1 MAPKEKLDTSKSLGG
16 RPTILNKELGEEI
29 CSKIAEGYT
38 LRQLEKLEGMPCKA
52 IILRWAVSNNEE
64 IKWFVD
70 QYEKALATRAEVW
83 AEEILDIS
91 DDGSND
97 WLERENKDGSTF
109 EAVNHE
115 HIQRSRLRVD
125 ARKWLLS
132 KALPKKYGDK
142 QEVKLDGGVSITF
155 KTPIAAGIQDDDSS
169 SD

>member
-1 MAPKEKLDTSKSLGG
+1 MASKEKINAPKNLGG
-16 RPTILNKELGEEI
+16 RPSILNNKLADEI
-29 CSKIAEGYT
+29 CSKISQGYT
-38 LRQLEKLEGMPCKA
+38 LRQLEKLEEMPDKST
-52 IILRWAVSNNEE
+52 ILRWASTNDD
-64 IKWFVD
+64 KYKQFQD

-97 WLERENKDGSTF
+97 WMERENKDGSTF
-109 EAVNHE
+109 EVVNNE

-142 QEVKLDGGVSITF
+142 QEVKHEGGISITLN
-155 KTPIAAGIQDDDSS
+155 TPIATNDQD